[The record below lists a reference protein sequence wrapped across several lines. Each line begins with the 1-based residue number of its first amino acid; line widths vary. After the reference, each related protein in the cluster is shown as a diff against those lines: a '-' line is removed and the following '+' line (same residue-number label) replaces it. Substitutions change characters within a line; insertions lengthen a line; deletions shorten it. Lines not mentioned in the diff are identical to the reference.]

1 MYHKSLIYITD
12 QNHLINMIIQTK
24 HFQMWSVMQGILGI
38 SIYSFWLN
46 YTLIFSFLLLKT
58 TTSISL

>member
-24 HFQMWSVMQGILGI
+24 HFQMWSVTQGILGI
-38 SIYSFWLN
+38 SIY
-46 YTLIFSFLLLKT
+46 
-58 TTSISL
+58 